1 MNRDRQYIERD
12 IEHITLLTMNTII
25 IFKCRMSYFRNYL
38 NLEIVCDTALS
49 DAQYLKSNLL
59 LRAEICSST
68 VHMPK
73 YLQISWYVSLERA
86 QNILQRALL
95 RANCKE
101 CLTAEFTGHASVP

>member
-1 MNRDRQYIERD
+1 
-12 IEHITLLTMNTII
+12 
-25 IFKCRMSYFRNYL
+25 MSYFRNYL
-38 NLEIVCDTALS
+38 NLEIVWHTVLS
-49 DAQYLKSNLL
+49 DAQYLKLNLL

-73 YLQISWYVSLERA
+73 YLQISWYVSLKRA
-86 QNILQRALL
+86 PNILKRALL